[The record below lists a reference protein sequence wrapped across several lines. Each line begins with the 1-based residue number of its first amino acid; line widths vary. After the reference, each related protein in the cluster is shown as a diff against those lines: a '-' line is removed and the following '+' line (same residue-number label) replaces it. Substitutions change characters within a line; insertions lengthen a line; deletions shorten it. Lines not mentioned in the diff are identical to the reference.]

1 MMMMMKFVWYSIL
14 LSSPRH
20 RQVESLMT
28 AEDAGK
34 DLASVQD
41 LMKKHDLVENDI
53 AAHEDRVND
62 MNQQVRAGR
71 LIWNV
76 PYMGYS
82 RPGCMFFMCDVSL
95 SQNNM

>member
-1 MMMMMKFVWYSIL
+1 MMMMKFVWYSL
-14 LSSPRH
+14 LLTSPRH

-62 MNQQVRAGR
+62 MNQQVRAASDSECAILGTAGR
-71 LIWNV
+71 DA
-76 PYMGYS
+76 
-82 RPGCMFFMCDVSL
+82 CFFMCDVSL